1 MATIRPTLQEIKDRV
16 DNETTSRLDNTQLRR
31 SDIVVFKTIISS
43 VAHSLYSAIEYGRK
57 QLFIDSC
64 EVSYLERVASIWG
77 LSRKQATK
85 AKGFVKFRYAQEV
98 SDIPLHTVI
107 QTDTGLQ
114 YETISSP
121 NSQGI
126 AIVRAL
132 EAGQSYNISKN
143 VELSLPTPLVG
154 VINAV
159 TTGEITGGTDTETDD
174 SLRARVLEYT
184 QNPPRQGTKDDYI
197 AWCREVEGVG
207 QAWCYPQ
214 EQGKGTVT
222 MRILDDNMNLPDSEL
237 ISKVQQHLDVMS
249 NIMATV
255 YVVAPVPQPFNFK
268 LKIKP
273 NNLTMRELAEQ
284 AIKDVFKDE
293 SVPGGKIYLSH
304 LNLAISKLI
313 DEIDHVIVEP
323 KVDIQA
329 KGSQYLPTVG
339 EITWQEDD

>member
-43 VAHSLYSAIEYGRK
+43 VAHSLYSAIEYGRR

-85 AKGFVKFRYAQEV
+85 AKGFVKFSYAQDV

-121 NSQGI
+121 DSQGV
-126 AIVRAL
+126 ATVRAL
-132 EAGQSYNISKN
+132 EAGQIYNISKN

-174 SLRARVLEYT
+174 SLRARVLEHT

-237 ISKVQQHLDVMS
+237 ISKVQQHLDLMS

-255 YVVAPVPQPFNFK
+255 FVVAPVPQPFNFK

-273 NNLTMRELAEQ
+273 NNLTMREQAEQ
-284 AIKDVFKDE
+284 AIRDVFKEE

-304 LNLAISKLI
+304 LNLAISKLT

-323 KVDIQA
+323 KLDIQA
-329 KGSQYLPTVG
+329 QGTQYLPTVG